1 MTTKKQNHRDKDTGK
16 FVSSQNPVQVSEVKK
31 RDFTILGIFLII
43 VVFFLLL
50 ILNNKVLLNSIN
62 NEYSRSQR
70 TGEPLSEIA
79 PSPIVENTVDSIKIP
94 ILDEANQII
103 TELDSTVETLTDN
116 QLSEVSVNPDY
127 IGRILV
133 QNGNVNIVSKGDLES
148 KEKLYPGK
156 IIKNGDQITVGE
168 YPSFISFVINNDNS
182 IVVMYDNTNAQ
193 LIFNNMSN
201 LYKMKKGKIH
211 VNIMSSSKSTDFVS
225 QNSKVSIEKRHS
237 ALMNLSFDKGQDQ
250 FVTIEGEATVK
261 NELSSLSLRMI
272 KQQKLFST
280 NIGQLIWSLA
290 NDFDFMIGLTEELE
304 VLPLEKSPA
313 KKVIPAINKIKKKI
327 KTTPKPK
334 ITITAIEPSVPKPP
348 KNYDKTRDYDF
359 NIAFDIIKRE
369 SLVTYLETPMMGD
382 VPLHYFPDTDSDV
395 VSSISGD
402 ERFIVYP
409 IYRFGFVIIGR
420 IGTGPLGYADVD
432 LINFSSEDRL
442 GKIIDI
448 SNTRFII
455 KN

>member
-1 MTTKKQNHRDKDTGK
+1 MTTKKQKPRDKDTGK

-261 NELSSLSLRMI
+261 NGLSSLSLRMI

-334 ITITAIEPSVPKPP
+334 ITITAIEPSVAKPP

>member
-1 MTTKKQNHRDKDTGK
+1 MTTKKQKHRDKDSGK
-16 FVSSQNPVQVSEVKK
+16 FISSQNPVQVPEVKK

-43 VVFFLLL
+43 IVFFLLL

-62 NEYSRSQR
+62 NESSRSQTTR
-70 TGEPLSEIA
+70 ESLSEIA
-79 PSPIVENTVDSIKIP
+79 PSPTEEDTVDPTKIP

-103 TELDSTVETLTDN
+103 TELDSTVENLTDN
-116 QLSEVSVNPDY
+116 QLREVSVNPDY

-168 YPSFISFVINNDNS
+168 YPSFISFVLNNDNS

-193 LIFNNMSN
+193 LIFNNMRN

-211 VNIMSSSKSTDFVS
+211 VNIMRSSKSTDFVS
-225 QNSKVSIEKRHS
+225 QNSKVTIEKRHS

-250 FVTIEGEATVK
+250 FVTIEGQATVI
-261 NELSSLSLRMI
+261 NELSGLSLRMI
-272 KQQKLFST
+272 KEQKLFST

-290 NDFDFMIGLTEELE
+290 NDFDFMIGLTEELV

-313 KKVIPAINKIKKKI
+313 KKVIPAINKIKKII

-334 ITITAIEPSVPKPP
+334 ITITAISPSVPKPP

-382 VPLHYFPDTDSDV
+382 IPLHYFPDTDSDV

-448 SNTRFII
+448 SKNRFIV

>member
-1 MTTKKQNHRDKDTGK
+1 MTKKKQKPRDKDTGK

-31 RDFTILGIFLII
+31 KDFSILGIFLFII
-43 VVFFLLL
+43 VIFLLL
-50 ILNNKVLLNSIN
+50 ILNNKILLNSIN
-62 NEYSRSQR
+62 NESSRSQT
-70 TGEPLSEIA
+70 TGESLSEIT
-79 PSPIVENTVDSIKIP
+79 PSPTEENTVDSIKIP

-103 TELDSTVETLTDN
+103 TELDSTVENLTNN

-133 QNGNVNIVSKGDLES
+133 QNGNVNIISKGDLES

-156 IIKNGDQITVGE
+156 IIKNGDQIVVGE
-168 YPSFISFVINNDNS
+168 YPSYISFVLNNDNS

-193 LIFNNMSN
+193 LVFNNMSN
-201 LYKMKKGKIH
+201 LYKIKKGKIH
-211 VNIMSSSKSTDFVS
+211 INLMRSSKSTDFVS
-225 QNSKVSIEKRHS
+225 QNSIVRIEKQHS
-237 ALMNLSFDKGQDQ
+237 ALMNLFFDKGQDQ
-250 FVTIEGEATVK
+250 FVTIDGQVTVK
-261 NELSSLSLRMI
+261 NELSGLSLGMI

-290 NDFDFMIGLTEELE
+290 NDFDFMIGPTNKLE
-304 VLPLEKSPA
+304 VLPIEKAPA

-327 KTTPKPK
+327 KTTPKPE
-334 ITITAIEPSVPKPP
+334 ITITAIKPSVPKTP

-382 VPLHYFPDTDSDV
+382 IPLHYFPDTDSDV

-448 SNTRFII
+448 SNTRFIV

>member
-1 MTTKKQNHRDKDTGK
+1 MTTKKQKPRDKDTGK

-148 KEKLYPGK
+148 KEQLHPGK

-225 QNSKVSIEKRHS
+225 QNSKVRIEKRHS

-250 FVTIEGEATVK
+250 FVTIEGQATVK
-261 NELSSLSLRMI
+261 NELSGLSLRMI

-334 ITITAIEPSVPKPP
+334 ITITAIEPSVAKPP

>member
-1 MTTKKQNHRDKDTGK
+1 MTTKKQNPRDKDTGK

-70 TGEPLSEIA
+70 TGEPLTEIA
-79 PSPIVENTVDSIKIP
+79 PSPTVEDTVDSTKIP
-94 ILDEANQII
+94 ILDESNQII
-103 TELDSTVETLTDN
+103 TELDSTVENLTDN

-148 KEKLYPGK
+148 KEQLHPGK

-168 YPSFISFVINNDNS
+168 YPSFISFVLNNDNS
-182 IVVMYDNTNAQ
+182 IVVMYDNTIAQ
-193 LIFNNMSN
+193 LIFNKMSN

-250 FVTIEGEATVK
+250 FVTIEGQATVK
-261 NELSSLSLRMI
+261 NELSGLSLRMI

-290 NDFDFMIGLTEELE
+290 NDFDFMIGLAEELE

-334 ITITAIEPSVPKPP
+334 ITITAIEPSVAKPP

>member
-1 MTTKKQNHRDKDTGK
+1 MTTKKQKPRDKDTGK

>member
-1 MTTKKQNHRDKDTGK
+1 MTTKKQNPRDKDTGK

>member
-1 MTTKKQNHRDKDTGK
+1 MTTKKQKPRDKDTGK

-334 ITITAIEPSVPKPP
+334 ITITAIEPSVAKPP

-382 VPLHYFPDTDSDV
+382 VPLHYFPDTNSDV